1 MIEWVTSGGC
11 LHFEAQG
18 WFVIGL
24 LGKLGAYEV
33 GDLQRLV
40 LGSSLGDKA
49 ADDREDA
56 LKICKRIIEGSI
68 PIQEQAVTVI
78 FLLQAL
84 RTQAVAEPHYGH
96 RGLRPSLPPK

>member
-49 ADDREDA
+49 ADDGEDA
-56 LKICKRIIEGSI
+56 LKICKRIVEGSI
-68 PIQEQAVTVI
+68 PIQEQALTVN
-78 FLLQAL
+78 FLLQVIYYVKL
-84 RTQAVAEPHYGH
+84 N
-96 RGLRPSLPPK
+96 

>member
-1 MIEWVTSGGC
+1 LIEWVTSGGC
-11 LHFEAQG
+11 LHFKAQG
-18 WFVIGL
+18 WLVIGL

-68 PIQEQAVTVI
+68 PIQEQALTVN
-78 FLLQAL
+78 FLLQVIYYVKL
-84 RTQAVAEPHYGH
+84 N
-96 RGLRPSLPPK
+96 

>member
-68 PIQEQAVTVI
+68 PIQEQALTVN
-78 FLLQAL
+78 FLLQVIYYVKL
-84 RTQAVAEPHYGH
+84 N
-96 RGLRPSLPPK
+96 